1 MPGAIL
7 PIHVNR
13 RDSRD
18 LDDVSHLATGRPA
31 RALFDLYG
39 RLIEQGHKLN
49 MPDKETHRRSLELA
63 KEPERV
69 LTPGD
74 QKIVANTIASVL
86 RNELEGRVSV
96 YAGAIERTHVHLL
109 LGETNISIDRIVGII
124 KSRTSSAVIARGTEP
139 NRTRTWTNGYWKVFF
154 FDLLAIP
161 TVQNYIELHN
171 ERRGL
176 PRVPYCWIKP
186 FV

>member
-1 MPGAIL
+1 MSTVA
-7 PIHVNR
+7 IHVIWTTYLTWPPGDPR
-13 RDSRD
+13 GHWS
-18 LDDVSHLATGRPA
+18 S
-31 RALFDLYG
+31 LFDLYG

-49 MPDKETHRRSLELA
+49 VPDKETNRRSLELA

-69 LTPGD
+69 LTSSD
-74 QKIVANTIASVL
+74 QEIVASTIQSVL
-86 RNELEGRVSV
+86 RQELEGRVPV

-109 LGETNISIDRIVGII
+109 LGETNVAIDRIVGII
-124 KSRTSSAVIARGTEP
+124 KSKTSSAVIAQGSER
-139 NRTRTWTNGYWKVFF
+139 NRTRTWTTGYWKVFF

-161 TVQNYIELHN
+161 TVQNYIERHN

-186 FV
+186 FI

>member
-1 MPGAIL
+1 MSTVAIHAIWTTYLTWPPGD
-7 PIHVNR
+7 PRGHW
-13 RDSRD
+13 S
-18 LDDVSHLATGRPA
+18 
-31 RALFDLYG
+31 ALFDLYG
-39 RLIEQGHKLN
+39 RLIERGHKLN
-49 MPDKETHRRSLELA
+49 LPDRETHRRSLELA
-63 KEPERV
+63 KESERV

-74 QKIVANTIASVL
+74 QEIVASTIERVL
-86 RNELEGRVSV
+86 RDDFEGRVSV

-109 LGETNISIDRIVGII
+109 FGDTTIPIDRLVGKI
-124 KSRTSSAVIARGTEP
+124 KSRTSSAVIASGSER
-139 NRTRTWTNGYWKVFF
+139 NRTRTWTTGYWKVFF

-176 PRVPYCWIKP
+176 PRVPYCWVKP